1 MKSQGIGL
9 LKGWLVE
16 GVANGGN
23 FLGGSENSHS
33 GQRNMVVVG
42 LGGTQEE

>member
-1 MKSQGIGL
+1 MKIEGNVL

-23 FLGGSENSHS
+23 FVGGSEYSHS
-33 GQRNMVVVG
+33 SERNMVVVG
-42 LGGTQEE
+42 LGGTLEE